1 MRVEIEIIPYET
13 KGEFLGL
20 TFSAPCSGSLTGAGY
35 EKGQPWPWD
44 SPGPRYQGTL
54 AAFVQSVPG
63 VFKGLLR
70 SPLNA
75 IHFIPLVPNKPGYVS
90 YR

>member
-35 EKGQPWPWD
+35 EKGQ
-44 SPGPRYQGTL
+44 YQGTL